1 MFTGRSS
8 RCGNGSEE
16 TGSVAERTEQL
27 IERLAADARPVR
39 RLRPP
44 LYRAALWLSAVA
56 VLIGGAIVAFADWPV
71 FAERARDPRLVIE
84 MVGTLAAGIAAIVA
98 AFELSLP
105 DRSRRW
111 LLLPLPALMLWL
123 ASSGYGCYRHWL
135 TVGPSGWE
143 LGESAHCLRFILGMS
158 LPLGMS
164 LLITLRRAI
173 PLSPLPVGA
182 AGGLGV
188 GALAAFALQ
197 FFHPFDVTVIDLAVH
212 AIAVGLVVSAA
223 SAAQR
228 LAAPGRLA
236 PSS

>member
-1 MFTGRSS
+1 M
-8 RCGNGSEE
+8 GN
-16 TGSVAERTEQL
+16 VAERTERL
-27 IERLAADARPVR
+27 IERLAAQARPVR

-44 LYRAALWLSAVA
+44 LYRAGLWLLAVA
-56 VLIGGAIVAFADWPV
+56 VLTGGAVATFADWHV
-71 FAERARDPRLVIE
+71 FAERAHDPRLVIE

-111 LLLPLPALMLWL
+111 LLLPLPPLMLWL

-158 LPLGMS
+158 LPLGVS
-164 LLITLRRAI
+164 LLITLRRASPI
-173 PLSPLPVGA
+173 SPLPVGA

-197 FFHPFDVTVIDLAVH
+197 FFHPFDVTLMDIGVHVVAV
-212 AIAVGLVVSAA
+212 ALVVSAA

-228 LAAPGRLA
+228 FAAPQRMVL
-236 PSS
+236 SS

>member
-1 MFTGRSS
+1 VGQ
-8 RCGNGSEE
+8 
-16 TGSVAERTEQL
+16 RTDQL
-27 IERLAADARPVR
+27 IERLAAQAQPVR

-44 LYRAALWLSAVA
+44 LRRAGLWLFAVA
-56 VLIGGAIVAFADWPV
+56 VLTGGAIAAFTDWHV
-71 FAERARDPRLVIE
+71 FAERARDLRLVIE
-84 MVGTLAAGIAAIVA
+84 MAGTLAAGIAAIVA

-111 LLLPLPALMLWL
+111 LLLPLPPLILWL

-158 LPLGMS
+158 VPLGIS
-164 LLITLRRAI
+164 LLIALRRAS
-173 PLSPLPVGA
+173 PLAPLPVGA

-197 FFHPFDVTVIDLAVH
+197 FFHPFDVTVMDLAVH
-212 AIAVGLVVSAA
+212 AIAVGVVIAVA

-228 LAAPGRLA
+228 LATREPLA
-236 PSS
+236 VSS